1 MPLSTLEKGARVAF
15 NSYLFVLFFLP
26 VALALYYAVALSRL
40 WRFRLPTLILL
51 TLVFFAWGAAKDL
64 PILLGSIVINY
75 ALAVTISRLPGWPK
89 RATLAAAVSFNV
101 LALIYYKYTGF
112 LIHNIDGLTGAH
124 LTAPHILLPLAIS
137 FYTFQQIAF
146 LVDTANGTAPAIK
159 PLRYAAS
166 ILFFPSLISGPIVF
180 FRELA
185 PQFANRP
192 DGGRVMS
199 NIIVGLVIF
208 SIGLFKK
215 TVIADSFGLWVDPIF
230 AAVATGHRIG
240 FGAGWGL
247 ACAYLLQI
255 YYDFSGY
262 SDMAIGVARMLS
274 ILLPLNFFS
283 PIRCTSIVDFWRR
296 WHITLGRFCN
306 LYIFQPISIPLTRWS
321 ADRELGRWPSLV
333 VSTLLPTFLVMV
345 IIGSWHGGSWTYV
358 VFGGLHGVYM
368 VLNEIWNTLNR
379 KARKGKRKVSRWIL
393 ARGNLVTMTAVAF
406 SMIAF
411 RSQDMITAARFWAGM
426 FGVEGLSVGWTDW
439 PVFRPLGFAGLLGL
453 LIPGFLLAYLAPNA
467 YQLTSAFEPA
477 LEWKRWRDLSIPVIR
492 LTWRP
497 TYRWTLV
504 VTAIL
509 FFGLVFIARGG
520 ASFVY
525 FNF

>member
-1 MPLSTLEKGARVAF
+1 MAF
-15 NSYLFVLFFLP
+15 NSDLFTLLFLP
-26 VALALYYAVALSRL
+26 AALAIYYAVALSRL
-40 WRFRLPTLILL
+40 QRFRLPVLILL

-64 PILLGSIVINY
+64 PILLGSIIINY
-75 ALAVTISRLPGWPK
+75 GLAVTISRLQGRLK
-89 RATLAAAVSFNV
+89 HLTLAVAVSLNI

-112 LIHNIDGLTGAH
+112 LIHNFNDLTGSD

-137 FYTFQQIAF
+137 FYTFQQISF
-146 LVDTANGTAPAIK
+146 LVDTANGTAPPIK
-159 PLRYAAS
+159 PIQYVGS

-185 PQFANRP
+185 PQFAAKP
-192 DGGRVMS
+192 DGARATS
-199 NIIVGLVIF
+199 NILVGLVIF

-215 TVIADSFGLWVDPIF
+215 TVIADSFGLWVDPMF
-230 AAVATGHRIG
+230 DAVSTGHTIG
-240 FGAGWGL
+240 FGAGWGA
-247 ACAYLLQI
+247 ACAYFLQI

-262 SDMAIGVARMLS
+262 SDMAIGVARMLG

-306 LYIFQPISIPLTRWS
+306 LYIFQPISIPLSRWS

-333 VSTLLPTFLVMV
+333 LSTLLPTFLVMV

-358 VFGGLHGVYM
+358 VFGLLHGVYM

-379 KARKGKRKVSRWIL
+379 KKRKGKRKVSRWVL
-393 ARGNLVTMTAVAF
+393 ARGNIVTMIAVAF

-411 RSQDMITAARFWAGM
+411 RSQDMVTAGRFWAGM
-426 FGVEGLSVGWTDW
+426 FGAQGLTVGWTDW
-439 PVFRPLGFAGLLGL
+439 PALRPLGFAGLLML

-477 LEWKRWRDLSIPVIR
+477 LEWKRWRDLSTPVIR

-497 TYRWTLV
+497 TYRWALIV
-504 VTAIL
+504 SAIL

-520 ASFVY
+520 AKFVY